1 MLKNNTV
8 FGFFDEFSNCKNK
21 ECEEQKL
28 NESIRDLSISTDR
41 KYKVTRKK
49 KNQIRNDKKPMNST
63 DQARCSEFYSSCYV

>member
-49 KNQIRNDKKPMNST
+49 KIRFEMIKNL
-63 DQARCSEFYSSCYV
+63 